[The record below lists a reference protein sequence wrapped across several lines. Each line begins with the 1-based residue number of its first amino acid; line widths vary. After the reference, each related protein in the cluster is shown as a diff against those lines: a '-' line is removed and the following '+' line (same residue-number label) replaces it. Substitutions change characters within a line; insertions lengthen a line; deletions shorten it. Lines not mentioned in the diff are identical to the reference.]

1 MIIGTAGH
9 IDHGKTALVKAL
21 TGVDADRLREEK
33 ARGITIDLGFA
44 YMPDRGGG
52 VLGFVDV
59 PGHDRFVRNMLAG
72 ATGIDFMLLT
82 VAADDGIMPQT
93 REHFEIVNLLG
104 LTRGIVALTKCD
116 LVGAERRADVVRQIE
131 TLLQNTAFAEAKIVP
146 VSSITGEGIDELRE
160 EFFAE
165 ARSFS
170 ARGREGLFRLAVDRS
185 FSLQGVG
192 TVVTG
197 AVLSGSVR
205 VDDTVVVSPSGH
217 EARVR
222 SIHAQ
227 NRPVETGQVGERC
240 ALNLAGEGISTRSV
254 GRGDVVLERGAH
266 APTDRIDATLQLL
279 GGEPREL
286 AHWTPVR
293 LHHAASETG
302 ARVALLHEEPIAP
315 GESGRVQLVVSRP
328 IAAAVGDRFI
338 IRDTTGSRTM
348 GGGRFVDLRGPY
360 RRRRTPQR
368 LAQLDALVLDDP
380 AETLARLL
388 EVQPYAVD
396 FTGFVRD
403 RAMGPEQAARL
414 LADVPHVR
422 TARGSDDLLI
432 SPTIWKRLSDSARA
446 ALADYHR
453 SHPQLLGPGI
463 GWLAGRLE
471 PRMRNKTGAAAI
483 RALIAEGTLVF
494 QGGAVRLPGHQ
505 LALDK
510 RDHGL
515 WQRLVPHLSGENRF
529 RPPQGRECA
538 KLLGE
543 REFDVRRVLK
553 AMAKQQSV
561 VETAPDRFFLRET
574 LKEMA
579 GITAE
584 IAEAQDDGFFAAAQ
598 FRDRLQNG
606 RKVAIEILEYF
617 DRNGLTV
624 RRGDMRRVVPH
635 RLAEYTENVPA
646 SEVAARANGEENRS
660 RWGVRTSNP
669 GRAVSQS

>member
-116 LVGAERRADVVRQIE
+116 LVGTERRADVVRQIE

-240 ALNLAGEGISTRSV
+240 ALNLVGEGISTRSV

-338 IRDTTGSRTM
+338 IRDTTGSRTI

-414 LADVPHVR
+414 LAGVPHVR

-432 SPTIWKRLSDSARA
+432 SPAIWKRLSDSARA

-471 PRMRNKTGAAAI
+471 PRHAQQDGRSGHTRAHRRKERLCSRAA
-483 RALIAEGTLVF
+483 RC
-494 QGGAVRLPGHQ
+494 RLPGHTAGARQ
-505 LALDK
+505 ARSRPLAAHRAAPVGGK
-510 RDHGL
+510 PVSPAAG
-515 WQRLVPHLSGENRF
+515 
-529 RPPQGRECA
+529 QG
-538 KLLGE
+538 
-543 REFDVRRVLK
+543 
-553 AMAKQQSV
+553 M
-561 VETAPDRFFLRET
+561 RET
-574 LKEMA
+574 SRRA
-579 GITAE
+579 GI
-584 IAEAQDDGFFAAAQ
+584 
-598 FRDRLQNG
+598 
-606 RKVAIEILEYF
+606 
-617 DRNGLTV
+617 
-624 RRGDMRRVVPH
+624 RR
-635 RLAEYTENVPA
+635 
-646 SEVAARANGEENRS
+646 AARAEGDGQTAKCRRNGAGPVLSARDAEGDGRNHRRNRGS
-660 RWGVRTSNP
+660 AGRRLFCR
-669 GRAVSQS
+669 RAVSRQAAERPQGGDRDTGIFRPQRIDRPTRRYAPRRSAPACGIHGKRACQRGGSAREWGRESLPVGRPDFKSG